1 MQQLQAHSH
10 MYVHYNFFYV
20 ISAQRLPTQHTAH
33 SHLIHTGGQG
43 AVASA
48 ATRSGVEAWKDAL
61 EPPCQA
67 QQISALP
74 PPFLGGEKAQN

>member
-1 MQQLQAHSH
+1 
-10 MYVHYNFFYV
+10 MYVHYNLFRG
-20 ISAQRLPTQHTAH
+20 ISAQRLPGQHTAH
-33 SHLIHTGGQG
+33 SHLIL
-43 AVASA
+43 AVKVQSLAP
-48 ATRSGVEAWKDAL
+48 RQEVRKDAL